1 MRTIATFRSSAFN
14 VSEPKP
20 YFINP
25 GCFGD
30 DLAQWL
36 IERLRVAGVATDD
49 RPGQEDFGW
58 YFNFI
63 VSEGPHTCVI
73 GLRPGDDD
81 NDSEWVLWTERRR
94 GLLGSLAGG
103 RRRGISSAAVR
114 VLHTALSA
122 APEVTGL
129 RWHESRDFDAG
140 REDSAAPEP

>member
-36 IERLRVAGVATDD
+36 IQRLRAAGVTTDD

-58 YFNFI
+58 YFNF
-63 VSEGPHTCVI
+63 VVPEGPHTCVI
-73 GLRPGDDD
+73 GLRPGDDE
-81 NDSEWVLWTERRR
+81 NESEWVLWTERRR
-94 GLLGSLAGG
+94 GLLGSLVGG

-114 VLHTALSA
+114 ILHTALSA

-129 RWHESRDFDAG
+129 RWHEARDFDAG
-140 REDSAAPEP
+140 REGSAAPEP